1 MARLKRSSKV
11 LDKAER
17 RLAALKSISSTLDLG
32 NGRSL
37 EAYVQAIESGR
48 RRLEF
53 YNTTLSTVDAAGT
66 AVAEFEKSLSEMSED
81 MLLAV
86 AAKFGKDSPEY
97 EMAGGVRRSERKRP
111 ARRVRQQADIAS

>member
-1 MARLKRSSKV
+1 MARQKRSSKV
-11 LDKAER
+11 LEKSER

-32 NGRSL
+32 NGRTV
-37 EAYVQAIESGR
+37 EIYEQAIESGR

-53 YNTTLSTVDAAGT
+53 YNTTLSTADAAGT
-66 AVAEFEKSLSEMSED
+66 AVAEFEKSLSELSED

-111 ARRVRQQADIAS
+111 TRKAKQ